1 MPEDEKGHKQLGR
14 AHALGHLAQ
23 MVLLLVLG
31 VLAMREP
38 WPTVGQ
44 WRAVFGAYGVI
55 YALEASPFFPCVS
68 APLCHYQALPCRLHC
83 LKACWVRCCMPRAC

>member
-38 WPTVGQ
+38 WPTVGNGGQ
-44 WRAVFGAYGVI
+44 CSGPTASSMRWRQAPFSLVFQR
-55 YALEASPFFPCVS
+55 PCVTIK
-68 APLCHYQALPCRLHC
+68 LCHADCT
-83 LKACWVRCCMPRAC
+83 A